1 MPKIYKHL
9 TTQER
14 AVVMT
19 MRADLCSI
27 RSIAKRLCR
36 SPSTIGRELKRS
48 DGTQDYD
55 ANLAHL
61 QCHARRL
68 APRRVPKLPVP

>member
-1 MPKIYKHL
+1 MSNSYKHP

-19 MRADLCSI
+19 MLDDQCSI

-36 SPSTIGRELKRS
+36 SASTIGRELKRTT
-48 DGTQDYD
+48 GAAIYD
-55 ANLAHL
+55 ANAAHL
-61 QCHARRL
+61 QS
-68 APRRVPKLPVP
+68 